1 MSKKEKERGIL
12 KMRKEEKG
20 ITLVALII
28 TIVVMLILVAVSLNI
43 LVNSNLI
50 GHAEKT
56 GDAYTGA
63 IKNEEKLGNDG
74 ITVNGKRY
82 ANVED
87 VAKGKVLIE
96 SNIPGGTKVD
106 ENKEYAIKGETR
118 TAVIPG
124 GFTVSGIDSERTI
137 EEGLVIYLIP
147 DDELENVKW
156 DGTEKTKYDQF
167 VWIPISHEQINNMFI
182 CQAKT
187 GSNGNCNITVENGV
201 AKCTVHNSP
210 QMAGRLYATSTGEN
224 YNKKAYT
231 EVYTANTGL
240 REPDVVTGNSTGD
253 GRYYDGRSAPL
264 EFMSTV
270 TGDNTSYKNTAKF
283 KETLQN
289 DYNEIVALIYNAK
302 GYYVGRYETSNITT
316 TKGTAINVVAGT
328 NSGISNISWYN
339 MYAQQKVYAANKG
352 LGNKVKSS
360 MMLGTCHDQMLEFV
374 NVAGKY
380 DVTKAGNV
388 GHTSSKFI
396 TKPYL
401 TGGVGYNEN
410 YSGYETEPYKDLSKN
425 IYDLEGNVYEF
436 TTEAS
441 NTNRRS
447 SLQGPAFTTAVV
459 LLVIAAP
466 TVRTTTAQR
475 DGSRATLFVML

>member
-1 MSKKEKERGIL
+1 MQNRN
-12 KMRKEEKG
+12 KG

-28 TIVVMLILVAVSLNI
+28 TIIVMLILVAVSVNI
-43 LVNSNLI
+43 LIKSNLL
-50 GHAEKT
+50 GTAEKT
-56 GDAYTGA
+56 VNKYKIAS
-63 IKNEEKLGNDG
+63 EEEGNNGVIEIDG
-74 ITVNGKRY
+74 KKY
-82 ANVED
+82 ASIED
-87 VAKGKVLIE
+87 YQAKKEYID
-96 SNIPGGTKVD
+96 SNIPGGTRVTEPTEYK
-106 ENKEYAIKGETR
+106 EGNKTAI
-118 TAVIPG
+118 IPA
-124 GFTVSGIDSERTI
+124 GFTISGIDSERTI
-137 EEGLVIYLIP
+137 DGGLVIYLIP
-147 DDELENVKW
+147 EGDLKNVKW

-187 GSNGNCNITVENGV
+187 TSNGNCNITVENGT

-210 QMAGRLYATSTGEN
+210 QMAGRLYASNTGEN
-224 YNKKAYT
+224 YKKAYT
-231 EVYTANTGL
+231 EVYTANSGL
-240 REPDVVTGNSTGD
+240 REPDVVTDLD
-253 GRYYDGRSAPL
+253 GSSACL
-264 EFMSTV
+264 GYMSTV
-270 TGDNTSYKNTAKF
+270 TGDNTSYASTAKF

-289 DYNEIVALIYNAK
+289 EYNEIVALIYNAG

-328 NSGISNISWYN
+328 NSGISNINWYY

-388 GHTSSKFI
+388 GHTSSKFT

-401 TGGVGYNEN
+401 TGGVRYNEN

-425 IYDLEGNVYEF
+425 IYDLEGNVCEW
-436 TTEAS
+436 TTEADY
-441 NTNRRS
+441 TDMRVIRGRRFRR
-447 SLQGPAFTTAVV
+447 Q
-459 LLVIAAP
+459 
-466 TVRTTTAQR
+466 
-475 DGSRATLFVML
+475 LFC